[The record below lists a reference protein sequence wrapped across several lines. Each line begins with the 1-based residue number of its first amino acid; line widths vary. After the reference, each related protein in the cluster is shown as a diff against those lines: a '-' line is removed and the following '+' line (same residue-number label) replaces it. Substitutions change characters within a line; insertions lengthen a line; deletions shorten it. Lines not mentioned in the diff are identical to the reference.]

1 MHRWMA
7 AFPNPTNPDAEE
19 DEVIYEDW
27 GEEAQTRTQELSH
40 LFSP

>member
-7 AFPNPTNPDAEE
+7 AFPNPNLDTED

-27 GEEAQTRTQELSH
+27 GNEAQTRTQKQ
-40 LFSP
+40 FNGY